1 MDLPILLDTYTK
13 DRRIVAD
20 PAPASGSPPAA
31 STECAG
37 KFPVSCL
44 KVTRKLD
51 PLFSPVFFDNRLSDA
66 PIEKI
71 HCWLPVPRDLRC
83 SQGRKV
89 ETEAE
94 ENVCEFSETALFP
107 HAAHRELLPTLRAL
121 STSVFQR
128 METCTSPARWTEH
141 PLITATTS
149 NGYTQWG
156 KDGIGT
162 ENALRHTERLL
173 YNIYNF
179 SNPRDVYFLYYRMW
193 TGK

>member
-1 MDLPILLDTYTK
+1 MDLPILLDTHTK

-31 STECAG
+31 FAEATC
-37 KFPVSCL
+37 KPPVGCL
-44 KVTRKLD
+44 ETARKLD
-51 PLFSPVFFDNRLSDA
+51 SLCAPVFPNNSLSDT
-66 PIEKI
+66 PIQKI
-71 HCWLPVPRDLRC
+71 DRWLSVPCDLRC

-94 ENVCEFSETALFP
+94 EDICELSEAALFP

-121 STSVFQR
+121 STTVFQR
-128 METCTSPARWTEH
+128 VETCTSPARWTEH
-141 PLITATTS
+141 PFITATTS